1 MQYSNIVVLTGAGVS
16 AESGLQTFRDNNGL
30 WQNHRFEDLA
40 TPEAFANNPGLVNRF
55 YNQRRAQLLSAEVKP
70 NMAHISLAEFAA
82 SAAGKL
88 LLVTQNV
95 DNLHEQAG
103 SKQVLHMH
111 GELLSARCVNSG
123 VSRRYDK
130 DIDESSRCQ
139 CCSPGNRLR
148 PDIVWFGEMPMY
160 MPQIEQALADCDL
173 FIAIGTSG
181 HVYPAAGFVSV
192 ARAAGAH
199 TVELNLAPSHG
210 QNYFAEHHYGPAS
223 DIVPRFL
230 QSLMK

>member
-1 MQYSNIVVLTGAGVS
+1 MQYSSIVVLTGAGVS

-30 WQNHRFEDLA
+30 WQNHRFENLA
-40 TPEAFANNPGLVNRF
+40 TPAAFADNPGLVNGF
-55 YNQRRAQLLSAEVKP
+55 YNQRRKQLLSTDVKP

-82 SAAGKL
+82 STAARM

-95 DNLHEQAG
+95 DNLHEKAG

-123 VSRRYDK
+123 ISLRYEQ
-130 DIDESSRCQ
+130 DIDESAVCQ
-139 CCSPGNRLR
+139 CCSPASRLR

-160 MPQIEQALADCDL
+160 MRQIEQALSDCDL

-223 DIVPRFL
+223 DIVPRFF
-230 QSLMK
+230 QSLVK